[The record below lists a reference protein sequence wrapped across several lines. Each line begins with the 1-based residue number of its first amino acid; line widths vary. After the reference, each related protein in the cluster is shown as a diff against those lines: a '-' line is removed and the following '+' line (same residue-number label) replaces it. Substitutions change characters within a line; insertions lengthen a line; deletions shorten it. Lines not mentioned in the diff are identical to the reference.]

1 MTSDRDDELARY
13 REYHERT
20 VALLNRQA
28 AELGAARARVAELE
42 ADLDKI
48 EGFRADLAERCFRKD
63 LELDELRARDD
74 TPTPKDQP

>member
-28 AELGAARARVAELE
+28 AELGAARARIAELE
-42 ADLDKI
+42 G
-48 EGFRADLAERCFRKD
+48 ELAAAESTIAA
-63 LELDELRARDD
+63 LEDPELRAALA
-74 TPTPKDQP
+74 TPTTGD